1 MRGGRLRQ
9 HVRCFYPQYGI
20 ERQFLIV
27 VFEPVVEIQGAAEGA
42 TFSRETM
49 DTLLATAEASI
60 RQIFEAQ
67 RAAVE
72 EG

>member
-1 MRGGRLRQ
+1 MTSSGE
-9 HVRCFYPQYGI
+9 F
-20 ERQFLIV
+20 
-27 VFEPVVEIQGAAEGA
+27 VEVQGAAEGA
-42 TFSRETM
+42 TFSRETLDSM
-49 DTLLATAEASI
+49 LAMAEASI